1 MISIIL
7 AAGKGTRMKSN
18 ISKLMHR
25 VNGIPMIRKL
35 TNTLKDAG
43 IEKNILVL
51 GYLKEQILSEL
62 PDFEYVIQEEQ
73 LGTAHTIMISEEKIR
88 KYSEDILVCNGD
100 GPLLS
105 KETIFKMKEKFEKEN
120 YDALIL
126 SCNLKN
132 PSGYGRIIKLGE
144 KVLDIRE
151 ESEASYEEKQIKE
164 VNAGVYLFKNTALLS
179 IIDKFENNNSKGEYY
194 ITDSVKLLNSFGY
207 KVGSLLIDDEK
218 EMLGVNSKEQLA
230 EVSKILRERKNKE
243 LMDEGVILID
253 PNSTYID
260 EDVKIGIDTVI
271 YPNVYLQ
278 KGTIIGNE
286 CIIYPN
292 TRIENSQ
299 IGDNVTI
306 ESSVI
311 KDSKIESF
319 VSIGPFAHIRPSSI
333 LKENSKVGNF
343 VEVKK
348 SILEENVKLGHLSYI
363 GDSNIGKNT
372 NIGAGTITCNYDGK
386 LKHKTIIGENNFVG
400 SNTIL
405 VAPVSL
411 GNNVLTAAGSVITQ
425 NIPDDTIAFGRAKQV
440 NKVGRNK

>member
-151 ESEASYEEKQIKE
+151 ESEASDEEKQIKE